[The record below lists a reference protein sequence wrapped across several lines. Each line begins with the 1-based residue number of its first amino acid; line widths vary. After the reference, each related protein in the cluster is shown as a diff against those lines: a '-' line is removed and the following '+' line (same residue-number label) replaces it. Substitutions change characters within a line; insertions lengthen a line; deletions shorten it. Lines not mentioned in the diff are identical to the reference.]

1 MVAFLHLL
9 MAFSKAFDRVRHDRL
24 STKLKKLSLEPHII
38 NQYLSFLDNR
48 QQRVIYS
55 NFTGE
60 WKSFNKGTCQGS
72 VSGPYLFNIFVN
84 DLELTINNKPALFKY
99 ADDSTILVLVQE
111 NKDCC
116 TDLVGQ
122 FQAWSDNNQKNCN
135 LKNCK
140 EVIIRKKGF
149 RQNLPPSPPRSA
161 TSNNAPN
168 YWRLAFCSKEM
179 ANLINTLISS

>member
-38 NQYLSFLDNR
+38 NQYIRFLDNR

-72 VSGPYLFNIFVN
+72 VSGSYLFNIFVN

-149 RQNLPPSPPRSA
+149 RQNLPPSPPRSTA
-161 TSNNAPN
+161 SNNAPN
-168 YWRLAFCSKEM
+168 YWRLAFCSKGM